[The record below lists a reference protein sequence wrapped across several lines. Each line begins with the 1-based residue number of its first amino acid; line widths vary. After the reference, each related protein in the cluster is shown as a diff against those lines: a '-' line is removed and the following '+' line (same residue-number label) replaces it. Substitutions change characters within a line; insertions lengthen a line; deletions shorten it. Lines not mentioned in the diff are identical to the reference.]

1 MYTNTVKRASDYT
14 EYTLRLNGQV
24 IGKIRKQWGGYIAIK
39 GDSVSFLNR
48 SMLVSSLA
56 EAFKT
61 LINK

>member
-1 MYTNTVKRASDYT
+1 MITNTVKRASDYT

-39 GDSVSFLNR
+39 GDSVSVLNR

-56 EAFKT
+56 EAFKQLT
-61 LINK
+61 NN